1 MLISLYYI
9 LCHQLRVYKDH
20 FIINHDVFR
29 KVYKVK
35 YKTSLKLSLKLS
47 QIILKPFLKNLSL
60 LQKQNEVI
68 IKLFGTRTNF

>member
-9 LCHQLRVYKDH
+9 SCHQLRVYKDH

-35 YKTSLKLSLKLS
+35 YKTSLKLS

-60 LQKQNEVI
+60 LQKQNGVI